1 MKRLFIVLPLLMA
14 FLQPAAAEIVN
25 GIACKVGNSVITIN
39 EFNKA
44 FQRDKNQ
51 AFITGFPAPTKRNVM
66 ERLVEEILLRSE
78 AEKRRI
84 VVTEEELDGV
94 IKDLKTQNRLNDEQF
109 IAELAREG
117 ITPDELKER
126 YRNEILKT
134 RLINQMADEKRTTVT
149 EEEMQSFYE
158 DPRNS
163 MLFTRPA
170 IVKLSQIFIPVPAD
184 AAYKQMLE
192 TKNKVQKVYERAK
205 SGESFAGLVRE
216 FSMSPDKDKN
226 LGVLGSFTREQLGAT
241 MRPDDVDS
249 IFSMESGGVAPPI
262 RFSEGYY
269 IFRADDIIPEESL
282 SYEDARENI
291 RSYVLRRKGD
301 DQFVAWLS
309 GRKKSTNIQ
318 YMVGLE

>member
-14 FLQPAAAEIVN
+14 FFQPAAAEIVN
-25 GIACKVGNSVITIN
+25 GVACKVGNSVITIN

-51 AFITGFPAPTKRNVM
+51 ALNMGFPEPTKRNVM
-66 ERLVEEILLRSE
+66 ERLVDEIILRSE
-78 AEKRRI
+78 AEKRKI
-84 VVTEEELDGV
+84 VVTEEELDGI

-134 RLINQMADEKRTTVT
+134 RLINQLADEKRTTVT

-158 DPRNS
+158 DPRNRT
-163 MLFTRPA
+163 LFTRQA
-170 IVKLSQIFIPVPAD
+170 IVKLSQIFIPVSAD

-241 MRPDDVDS
+241 MRPEDVDS

-262 RFSEGYY
+262 RFGEGYY
-269 IFRADDIIPEESL
+269 IFRADELIPEETL
-282 SYEDARENI
+282 SYEDAREYI

-309 GRKKSTNIQ
+309 ARKKSTNIQ

>member
-1 MKRLFIVLPLLMA
+1 M
-14 FLQPAAAEIVN
+14 
-25 GIACKVGNSVITIN
+25 
-39 EFNKA
+39 
-44 FQRDKNQ
+44 D
-51 AFITGFPAPTKRNVM
+51 
-66 ERLVEEILLRSE
+66 RLVDEILLRSE
-78 AEKRRI
+78 AEKRGI
-84 VVTEEELDGV
+84 IVTEEELNGV
-94 IKDLKTQNRLNDEQF
+94 INDLKTQNRLNDEQF

-117 ITPDELKER
+117 ITPDALKEQ

-134 RLINQMADEKRTTVT
+134 RLINQMAGEKQTTVT

-158 DPRNS
+158 DPRNRT
-163 MLFTRPA
+163 LFMRPA
-170 IVKLSQIFIPVPAD
+170 IVKLSQIFIPVSTD

-192 TKNKVQKVYERAK
+192 IKNKVQKVYERAK

-241 MRPDDVDS
+241 MRPEDVDT
-249 IFSMESGGVAPPI
+249 IFSMESGDVAPPI

-269 IFRADDIIPEESL
+269 LFRADEIIHEDTL
-282 SYEDARENI
+282 SYGDAREYI

-301 DQFVAWLS
+301 EQFVAWLS
-309 GRKKSTNIQ
+309 ARRQITSIK

>member
-51 AFITGFPAPTKRNVM
+51 ALIMGIPAPTKRKVM
-66 ERLVEEILLRSE
+66 ERLVEENIIRSE
-78 AEKRRI
+78 AEKRGI
-84 VVTEEELDGV
+84 VVTDEELDAV
-94 IKDLKTQNRLNDEQF
+94 INDLKIQNKLNDEQF
-109 IAELAREG
+109 VAELARDG
-117 ITPDELKER
+117 ITPDQLKER
-126 YRNEILKT
+126 YVNEMLKS
-134 RLINQMADEKRTTVT
+134 RLIKQIADEKRTIVT

-158 DPRNS
+158 DPRNK
-163 MLFTRPA
+163 MLFTREA

-192 TKNKVQKVYERAK
+192 IKNKVQKVYERAK

-226 LGVLGSFTREQLGAT
+226 LGGLGSFTREQLGAT

-269 IFRADDIIPEESL
+269 IFRADEIIPDESL
-282 SYEDARENI
+282 SYEDAREYI
-291 RSYVLRRKGD
+291 RSYVLRGKGD

-309 GRKKSTNIQ
+309 ARKQSTNIQ